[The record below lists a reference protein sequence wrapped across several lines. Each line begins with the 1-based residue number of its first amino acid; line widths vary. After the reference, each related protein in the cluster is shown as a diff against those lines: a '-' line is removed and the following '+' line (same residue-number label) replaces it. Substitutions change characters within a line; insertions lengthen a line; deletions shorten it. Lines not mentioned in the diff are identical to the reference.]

1 MTGRR
6 PERIASQIRE
16 EISRIIAGELH
27 DPRIGFVTVTDA
39 RISPDLRHAKIF
51 VTVLGTEDEAVQ
63 ALDAL
68 KHASGY
74 IRHQLGA
81 VIRLKHIPELHFVF
95 DDTINTAAR
104 IEEILS
110 EEVKKAREREQE
122 QELESGSADD
132 FLTDRLGERG

>member
-1 MTGRR
+1 MAGRR

-39 RISPDLRHAKIF
+39 KVSPDLRHAKIF
-51 VTVLGTEDEAVQ
+51 ITVLGTEDQ
-63 ALDAL
+63 AAESLDAL

-81 VIRLKHIPELHFVF
+81 VIRLKFMPELHFVL
-95 DDTINTAAR
+95 DDTIQTAAR

-110 EEVKKAREREQE
+110 EEVEKAREREQE
-122 QELESGSADD
+122 Q
-132 FLTDRLGERG
+132 